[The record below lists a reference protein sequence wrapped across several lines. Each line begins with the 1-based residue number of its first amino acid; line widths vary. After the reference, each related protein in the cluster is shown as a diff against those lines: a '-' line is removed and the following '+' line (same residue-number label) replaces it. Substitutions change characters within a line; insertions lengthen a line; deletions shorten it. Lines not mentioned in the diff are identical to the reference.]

1 MNTII
6 GINAYRIDA
15 DGWAFDDESVGLK
28 RELFVAGAD
37 KIISKMVDNFLTPT
51 NHIIILFS
59 ASDFPGRKVV
69 LKWLRE
75 DVGGNWYAWDE
86 QDMQGWLCPALFKYF
101 KIAPRN
107 IFVDIKEVKS

>member
-1 MNTII
+1 MKNITKNHRCIKKT
-6 GINAYRIDA
+6 
-15 DGWAFDDESVGLK
+15 GLNK
-28 RELFVAGAD
+28 KL
-37 KIISKMVDNFLTPT
+37 S
-51 NHIIILFS
+51 
-59 ASDFPGRKVV
+59 
-69 LKWLRE
+69 E